1 MEIADASKA
10 MFRTTAI
17 ITLVLFLDIS
27 SVFSWPAAP
36 FFTSSL
42 LPNPMS
48 QSVLTIFPFACFHT
62 YIWAHQWFSVF
73 FYAYAM
79 LCYLCGVKNTMNY
92 LKIRAETRGLGAHK
106 DNLELTM
113 AENDAVAFYEEYRRL
128 QIMQLYT
135 NKLWSTT
142 NILYEIIFI
151 TGAVLGFYGSV
162 RLKGARALQQICV
175 GIFYFSTLIH
185 LWKNMSEVYE
195 TSVELLHG
203 WKDMVKDKWFRRF
216 LQSTR
221 PARMNI
227 GSFYYADR
235 EIILTV
241 TQIIMNNTCTLIMST
256 SSKTNS
262 SKSGK

>member
-1 MEIADASKA
+1 MTVTGI
-10 MFRTTAI
+10 FRI
-17 ITLVLFLDIS
+17 
-27 SVFSWPAAP
+27 
-36 FFTSSL
+36 
-42 LPNPMS
+42 
-48 QSVLTIFPFACFHT
+48 
-62 YIWAHQWFSVF
+62 
-73 FYAYAM
+73 
-79 LCYLCGVKNTMNY
+79 K
-92 LKIRAETRGLGAHK
+92 AETRGLGAHK

-113 AENDAVAFYEEYRRL
+113 AENDSVAFYEEYRRL

-203 WKDMVKDKWFRRF
+203 WKDMIKDKWFRRF

-235 EIILTV
+235 EIILTIM
-241 TQIIMNNTCTLIMST
+241 QIIMNNTCTLIMST
-256 SSKTNS
+256 SSKT
-262 SKSGK
+262 GK